1 MWYIL
6 GISVAVILIAAVA
19 SNWSAAKLATRISVS
34 RDEFARA
41 EFELGRTRAQ
51 ATCKHEFFELGQTGV
66 PGIVTVMR
74 KWCRVCGANL
84 GPAKPKHS
92 IFGKRW
98 E

>member
-6 GISVAVILIAAVA
+6 GVSVAVILIAAVY
-19 SNWSAAKLATRISVS
+19 SSRNAAKLATRIATS

-51 ATCKHEFFELGQTGV
+51 AQCKHEFFELGQTGV
-66 PGIVTVMR
+66 PGIVTVTR

-84 GPAKPKHS
+84 GPAKLKHS